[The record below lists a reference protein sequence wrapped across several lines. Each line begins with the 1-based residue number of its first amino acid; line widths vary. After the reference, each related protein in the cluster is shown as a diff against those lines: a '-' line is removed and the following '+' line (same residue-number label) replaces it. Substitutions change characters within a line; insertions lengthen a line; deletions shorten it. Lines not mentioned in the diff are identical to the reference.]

1 MKWELNDRMKQILKF
16 VINEFIDTGEP
27 VGSRTIVKKYNINL
41 SPATIRNIMSDLED
55 FGFLYQPYTSAGR
68 VPTKKGLQYYVDTL
82 VHFQNISE
90 KLKRKIFNAV
100 NNDELKLT
108 EICGKISDII
118 SEITNCV
125 GVVIVP
131 DIKFSTLNHLE
142 FLRLTDSKVLA
153 IIVNELGQVQNKIF
167 EVDFKISQEE
177 LNKLSNYLNVK
188 FQNKNIIDVKNEIL
202 KEMDTVK
209 NLFNEKLSKLV
220 EKFYKM
226 DLKDY
231 DLQKD
236 VIIKGLK
243 NFLQS
248 DYFQKDFENL
258 KKLLSLFE
266 EKNKLIEILDKSIK
280 NPGIQIFIGSQNKEF
295 ENLSIVTSSYS
306 KNGLTLG
313 SLGVI
318 GPLRMNYNAIIP
330 IVDCA
335 AQIISTILDENFRRL
350 R

>member
-1 MKWELNDRMKQILKF
+1 MKRELNDRMIQILKF
-16 VINEFIDTGEP
+16 VVNEYIDTGEP
-27 VGSRTIVKKYNINL
+27 VGSRTIVKKYRLNL

-55 FGFLYQPYTSAGR
+55 FGFLYQPYTSSGR

-82 VHFQNISE
+82 VNFQNIPE
-90 KLKRKIFNAV
+90 ELKRKIINEV
-100 NNDELKLT
+100 KNDELKLS

-118 SEITNCV
+118 SDITKCV

-142 FLRLTDSKVLA
+142 FLKLTDSKVLA

-167 EVDFKISQEE
+167 EVDFSISQEE
-177 LNKLSNYLNVK
+177 LNKLSNYLNDK
-188 FQNKNIIDVKNEIL
+188 FQNKNILDVKKEIL
-202 KEMDTVK
+202 KEMKYVK
-209 NLFNEKLSKLV
+209 NLFNEKLSKLI

-231 DLQKD
+231 DFQKD
-236 VIIKGLK
+236 IIIRGLK
-243 NFLQS
+243 NFLKS

-258 KKLLSLFE
+258 EKLLTLFE
-266 EKNKLIEILDKSIK
+266 EKNKLVEMLDKSIK
-280 NPGIQIFIGSQNKEF
+280 NPGIQIFIGSHNKEF
-295 ENLSIVTSSYS
+295 ENLSVITSSYS
-306 KNGLTLG
+306 KSGLVLG

-350 R
+350 K